1 MRSEDL
7 LIPHADDAALALDA
21 TGALTDQLQEAYQP
35 PWSDAGSSSARA
47 SPRGA
52 CAYPRRWSSTDVLLK
67 PSFLEQLSREKYR
80 ADRAKTALSIVVC
93 DARVLGDEVSRN
105 SSIIEKLLAIKR
117 KTDILGQ
124 LADGMFAVLLPDT
137 GEGGA
142 GRFADKARRELGFS
156 RSMEVLAKTYPSELF
171 DALLAGAESSLSLFP
186 FPGNRLQS
194 SRGRQEYRLK
204 RVLDIVGATA
214 LLVLAAPIMAATA
227 LTIALTSKGP
237 VLFRQQRLGEGGVPF
252 VFYKFRSM
260 RSEVDDRIHRDYVSN
275 LIDGNLESVNQ
286 GKAARPLYKMV
297 ADPRV
302 TPIGRIIRRTS
313 IDELPQLLNVLKGE
327 MSLVGPRPP
336 IPYEVER
343 YQPWHLQRILGIKP
357 GITGLWQVQGRS
369 RTCFDDM
376 VRLDLQYIR
385 RCSLA
390 LDIKILLKTVYVV
403 LKCDGA
409 N

>member
-1 MRSEDL
+1 MKSEDL
-7 LIPHADDAALALDA
+7 LIAHADDAALALDA
-21 TGALTDQLQEAYQP
+21 TGALTDQLQEGYQP

-47 SPRGA
+47 PRRGA
-52 CAYPRRWSSTDVLLK
+52 RAYPRRWSSTDVLLK

-80 ADRAKTALSIVVC
+80 ADRAKTPLSIVVC
-93 DARVLGDEVSRN
+93 DARVIGDEVSRN
-105 SSIIEKLLAIKR
+105 LDVIENLLAIKR

-142 GRFADKARRELGFS
+142 ARFADKVRRELGS
-156 RSMEVLAKTYPSELF
+156 PRSMEVLVKTYPSELF
-171 DALLAGAESSLSLFP
+171 DTLLAGAESSLSRFP

-194 SRGRQEYRLK
+194 LRGKQEYRLK

-214 LLVLAAPIMAATA
+214 LLALAAPIMAVTA
-227 LTIALTSKGP
+227 LSIALTSKGP
-237 VLFRQQRLGEGGVPF
+237 VLFRQRRLGEGGVPF

-260 RSEVDDRIHRDYVSN
+260 RSDVDDRIHRDYVSR
-275 LIDGNLESVNQ
+275 LIDGDLESVNQ
-286 GKAARPLYKMV
+286 GAAARPLYKMV
-297 ADPRV
+297 ADPRL
-302 TPIGRIIRRTS
+302 TSIGRIIRRTS

-343 YQPWHLQRILGIKP
+343 YQPWHLQRILEIRP